1 MQGTIIEN
9 LSGRKLSVLV
19 ILLVIAQIICFL
31 IGGLI
36 GKLRNVNH
44 FKIIIILILVKY
56 YIFYFKCFMKYKIF
70 CK

>member
-44 FKIIIILILVKY
+44 FKIIIILTI
-56 YIFYFKCFMKYKIF
+56 
-70 CK
+70 

>member
-19 ILLVIAQIICFL
+19 ILLVIAQIVCFL

-36 GKLRNVNH
+36 GKLRNVKH
-44 FKIIIILILVKY
+44 FCY
-56 YIFYFKCFMKYKIF
+56 NCYNSDYS
-70 CK
+70 

>member
-19 ILLVIAQIICFL
+19 ILLIIAQIICFL

-44 FKIIIILILVKY
+44 FKIIIILTVVKC
-56 YIFYFKCFMKYKIF
+56 YIFYFKCFVKYKIF